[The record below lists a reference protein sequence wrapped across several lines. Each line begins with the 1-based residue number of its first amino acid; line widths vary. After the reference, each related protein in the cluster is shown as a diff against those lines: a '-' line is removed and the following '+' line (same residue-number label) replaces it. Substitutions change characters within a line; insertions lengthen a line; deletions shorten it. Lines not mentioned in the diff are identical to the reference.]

1 MSHTNHYYNNN
12 LSFIYTATNA
22 FDLLYETTIDSTIK
36 SKSVRPHTHSTK
48 SSGSYG
54 LHRMPSE
61 WMKKKDSEDKDK
73 DTLDVITEVPST
85 VVEETLPSILETEVG
100 VKADSTEYGVQ
111 NTSFFMSTK
120 VEGFTILQAIQFL
133 IDNDIITSRGEGLDF
148 FAILQD
154 RRIIEPC
161 IIAF

>member
-22 FDLLYETTIDSTIK
+22 FDLLYETTIDSTIR
-36 SKSVRPHTHSTK
+36 SKSVRLHTHSTK
-48 SSGSYG
+48 SNGSYG

-61 WMKKKDSEDKDK
+61 WMKKKDSEDKDEL
-73 DTLDVITEVPST
+73 TVIKEIPTSIA
-85 VVEETLPSILETEVG
+85 EETLPSILETEVG

-148 FAILQD
+148 FSILQD

-161 IIAF
+161 TVVFL